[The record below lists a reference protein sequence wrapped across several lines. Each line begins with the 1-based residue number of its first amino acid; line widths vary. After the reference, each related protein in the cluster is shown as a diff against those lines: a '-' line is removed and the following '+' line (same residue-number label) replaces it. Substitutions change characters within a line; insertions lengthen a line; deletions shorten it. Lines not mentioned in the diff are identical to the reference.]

1 VEHTEYV
8 GFRVYLQLHDETA
21 CEKVSP
27 GAAVAGGRLTNDLA
41 RHFQD
46 APTRRTRMASKSE
59 HTDVEGL
66 HKQYLFPCVATYYE
80 KPLTMVSGEGMYLT
94 DSEGTRYLDFFG
106 GILTVSVG
114 HCNKAVTKAVVEQ
127 NETLQH
133 VSTLYVNIPQA
144 KLAEKLAGLTPGPLG
159 KSFFT
164 SSGTE
169 ANETAVMFARHATGR
184 SDVVALRHAYSG
196 RSEVTMNITA
206 HSSWRAMPSSIPYIK
221 HAHNPYCYRCS
232 LGLSYPSCDMRCAKD
247 VEELIQTTTTG
258 EIAAFMA
265 EPIQGVGGFITPP
278 KEYFQ
283 EVLAIVRKY
292 GGLFI
297 CDEVQTGWG
306 RTGGKWFGI
315 EHYGVQPDMMTFAKG
330 LANGLPI
337 GATIATPA
345 VADSFKGLSIA
356 TFGGNPVSTR
366 GALATIEYI
375 ETNDLLTNA
384 QVQGAR
390 LRDGLETLRTKYPAI
405 GDVRGMG
412 LMQAL
417 EIVDPASPDKKA
429 PDPKRVLRVFEE
441 TRGQGLLIG
450 KGGLYGNVIRLTP
463 PMIAS
468 PGEIDDALAMLD
480 KAFAAA
486 G

>member
-1 VEHTEYV
+1 MTSEGRMGAEIE
-8 GFRVYLQLHDETA
+8 RLQG
-21 CEKVSP
+21 K
-27 GAAVAGGRLTNDLA
+27 
-41 RHFQD
+41 
-46 APTRRTRMASKSE
+46 
-59 HTDVEGL
+59 
-66 HKQYLFPCVATYYE
+66 YLFPCVGTYYE
-80 KPLTMVSGEGMYLT
+80 QPLTLVRGKGMYLT
-94 DSEGTRYLDFFG
+94 DDQGTDYLDFFG

-114 HCNKAVTKAVVEQ
+114 HCNDEVNRAIIDQ

-133 VSTLYVNIPQA
+133 TSTLYLTAPQV
-144 KLAEKLAGLTPGPLG
+144 KLAEKIAEITPGALQ

-169 ANETAVMFARHATGR
+169 ANETAVFLARHATGR
-184 SDVVALRHAYSG
+184 SDIVALRHAYSG
-196 RSEVTMNITA
+196 RSEVTLNITA
-206 HSSWRAMPSSIPYIK
+206 HAPWRTMPSAIPYIK

-232 LGLSYPSCDMRCAKD
+232 LGLTYPSCELRCARD

-283 EVLAIVRKY
+283 EVLAIARKY

-306 RTGGKWFGI
+306 RTGTAWCGI
-315 EHYGVQPDMMTFAKG
+315 EHWGVQPDIMTFAKG
-330 LANGLPI
+330 IANGIPM
-337 GATIATPA
+337 GATTATAA
-345 VADSFKGLSIA
+345 VADTFSGLSIA
-356 TFGGNPVSTR
+356 TFGGNPVSCR
-366 GALATIEYI
+366 AALATIDFI
-375 ETNDLLTNA
+375 EQNRLPDNA
-384 QVQGAR
+384 EVQGRR
-390 LRDGLETLRTKYPAI
+390 LREGLEALQEKYPSI

-417 EIVDPASPDKKA
+417 EIIDPASPDGKA
-429 PDPKRVLRVFEE
+429 PDPKKVLRIFEE
-441 TRGQGLLIG
+441 TRRLGLLIG

-463 PMIAS
+463 PLIVSAA
-468 PGEIDDALAMLD
+468 EVDEALRLLER
-480 KAFAAA
+480 AFATA

>member
-1 VEHTEYV
+1 MTSDA
-8 GFRVYLQLHDETA
+8 RQT
-21 CEKVSP
+21 
-27 GAAVAGGRLTNDLA
+27 TNDNA
-41 RHFQD
+41 
-46 APTRRTRMASKSE
+46 AASAASAE
-59 HTDVEGL
+59 AL
-66 HKQYLFPCVATYYE
+66 HKEYLFPCVATYYQ
-80 KPLTMVSGEGMYLT
+80 KPITMASGKGMYLT
-94 DSEGTRYLDFFG
+94 DVEGNEYLDFFG

-114 HCNKAVTKAVVEQ
+114 HCNETVNEAVIDQ
-127 NETLQH
+127 NQTLQH
-133 VSTLYVNIPQA
+133 ASTLYINEPQA
-144 KLAEKLAGLTPGPLG
+144 KLAERMAKLTPGPLS

-169 ANETAVMFARHATGR
+169 ANETAVLFARHATGH
-184 SDVVALRHAYSG
+184 SDIIALRHAYSG

-232 LGLSYPSCDMRCAKD
+232 LGLTYPSCDMRCARD
-247 VEELIQTTTTG
+247 VEELIQTTTNG

-283 EVLAIVRKY
+283 EVLPIVRKY

-306 RTGGKWFGI
+306 RTGEKWFGI
-315 EHYGVQPDMMTFAKG
+315 EHWGVQPDIMTFAKG

-345 VADSFKGLSIA
+345 VADSFKGLSIS

-366 GALATIEYI
+366 GALAVIDYI
-375 ETNDLLTNA
+375 DKNGLVTNA
-384 QVQGAR
+384 KVQGAR
-390 LRDGLETLRTKYPAI
+390 LRDGLLALQQKYPVI
-405 GDVRGMG
+405 GDVRGTG
-412 LMQAL
+412 LMQAM
-417 EIVDPASPDKKA
+417 EVVDPASAGGKA
-429 PDPKRVLRVFEE
+429 PDPKRVLKIFEE
-441 TRGQGLLIG
+441 TRGLGLLIG

-463 PMIAS
+463 PMIVSA
-468 PGEIDDALAMLD
+468 GEVDNALVLLD